1 MRRIAKGYTC
11 DMSFVY
17 QPNTIKSIRQ
27 VNIPTFFEE
36 NGHLVVVESNKTFP
50 FPIKRSFTV
59 FAENGNI
66 RGQHAHKKCTQLLT
80 CLNGSVK
87 VICNDGEN
95 ILEFL
100 LTNPS
105 KGLLIPPDIWS
116 EQIYELEN
124 SILLVTCDRVYE
136 SEDYIRDYNEFITYR
151 QSKS

>member
-1 MRRIAKGYTC
+1 
-11 DMSFVY
+11 MSFFY
-17 QPNTIKSIRQ
+17 QRNTIKSVKQ
-27 VNIPTFFEE
+27 VNIPTFFED
-36 NGHLVVVESNKTFP
+36 NGHLIVVESNKTFP

-80 CLNGSVK
+80 CLNGSVR

-100 LTNPS
+100 LSNPS
-105 KGLLIPPDIWS
+105 EGLLIPPEIWS

-124 SILLVTCDRVYE
+124 SILMVTCDRVYE
-136 SEDYIRDYNEFITYR
+136 SEDYIRDFNEYISFRETT
-151 QSKS
+151 S